1 MKARLALACLAGL
14 PLVAFVAVVGLAC
27 YAWAVAG
34 HWPVYAR
41 PDPKDLPD
49 CVWLPIWPW
58 IVAGAVASVVL
69 YPPLAA
75 VSLARAKLSARL
87 WLREHGIGLAVFC
100 LGVGLWAIETS
111 VRGERGLLSWLLD

>member
-14 PLVAFVAVVGLAC
+14 PLVAFVAVVGLAY
-27 YAWAVAG
+27 YAWSVVG
-34 HWPVYAR
+34 HWPVYAH
-41 PDPKDLPD
+41 PDPKDLPNSA
-49 CVWLPIWPW
+49 WRPILPW

-75 VSLARAKLSARL
+75 VSLARAKLPARV
-87 WLREHGIGLAVFC
+87 WLREHGMGLTVFC